1 MRLKFDLNKNL
12 TEELSLREKEEI
24 WYCIPYDLSKENRY
38 TADSYIVVT
47 DKRIITIDNGEK
59 GQEYLLEAC
68 SRLECE
74 SMINNGALRLYL
86 KDEAVVL
93 LGRCSMKHI
102 VRFSY
107 VARGATMLMEGHFY
121 KVESMEDEL
130 TCPVCGAVLEGKRNC
145 PNCGDRSS
153 SIKKVVKICKPFAW
167 QFLIISLMTV
177 LSSFVAIAGPKVKQ
191 VFIDQSLA
199 DKSGTISDVG
209 TFLLLMLLI
218 AVVTGGLNIVRTV
231 MSTYLGSKMSMNLR
245 GRMFDKIQHL
255 QLARIEDMKPGILI
269 NRVTSDTTEI
279 RQFMENTFSNAFSMV
294 MTMISSLVYM
304 LIIDWKITLISL
316 AFVPLVLIVSSV
328 FANSFN
334 PRFRRERA
342 KHDSLNSRLQD
353 VISGISIVKSFGKET
368 REVDAFK
375 ELNKE
380 YTEIQINNQ
389 IFFSILFSGLNF
401 IMNLGIYLVTYSAG
415 ITVLFGTMQVGVLMQ
430 FISYAQNLYSPLNF
444 LTRLPREI
452 TSVMNNVERIY
463 DILEEETGEEN
474 KEYLDITLKGD
485 IEFDNVS
492 FGYKLYEPVLN
503 DVNLHIRPGE
513 MIGLVGSSGTGKS
526 TMINLVMNLY
536 KVDSGVLKIDGIDI
550 NKINPESLRSQI
562 GVVLQETFLFNGSIL
577 DNIKYSKPD
586 ASMEEIIHA
595 AKMANAH
602 DFIVRT
608 PDGYNTNVGERGY
621 NLSGGERQ
629 RIAIARAVLNKP
641 KLLILDEAT
650 SNLDTESEF
659 LIQKALERLEKQ
671 CTTIAIAHRLS
682 TLKNADRLVVIDD
695 HRIAE
700 VGSHEE
706 LIRQGGIYAGLV
718 NAQLAMA
725 KVN

>member
-1 MRLKFDLNKNL
+1 MKLKFDLDENL
-12 TEELSLREKEEI
+12 ILRLKLTAGEEI
-24 WYCIPYDLSKENRY
+24 WYCIPFDISMEK
-38 TADSYIVVT
+38 TFTSDSYVVVT
-47 DKRIITIDNGEK
+47 DRRIAVIHCGIMMYVYPLAECQK
-59 GQEYLLEAC
+59 LV
-68 SRLECE
+68 CE
-74 SMINNGALRLYL
+74 SMVNNGALRLYL
-86 KDEAVVL
+86 NNGEAVL
-93 LGRCSMKHI
+93 LARCSMKHI

-107 VARGATMLMEGHFY
+107 VARGATMLMEGKYY
-121 KVESMEDEL
+121 KVESMEDEA
-130 TCPVCGAVLEGKRNC
+130 TCPICGAILEGRKNC
-145 PNCGDRSS
+145 PNCGDKSS
-153 SIKKVVKICKPFAW
+153 SIKKVVKICKPFSW
-167 QFLIISLMTV
+167 QFLMISLITV
-177 LSSFVAIAGPKVKQ
+177 ISSFVALAGPKIKQ
-191 VFIDQSLA
+191 VFIDESLA
-199 DKSGTISDVG
+199 NKNGTMKDVG
-209 TFLLLMLLI
+209 MFILLMLAI
-218 AVVTGGLNIVRTV
+218 ALVTSALNITRAI
-231 MSTYLGSKMSMNLR
+231 MSTYLGSKMSMQLR
-245 GRMFDKIQHL
+245 ARMFDKIQHL
-255 QLARIEDMKPGILI
+255 QLARIEDMKPGQLI

-279 RQFMENTFSNAFSMV
+279 RQFMENTFSNAFSV
-294 MTMISSLVYM
+294 VLTMISSLVYM

-316 AFVPLVLIVSSV
+316 AFVPLIFLISS
-328 FANSFN
+328 FFRNSFTS
-334 PRFRRERA
+334 RFRRERE

-353 VISGISIVKSFGKET
+353 VISGISIVKSFGKEKY
-368 REVDAFK
+368 EVKAFK
-375 ELNKE
+375 ELNKDF
-380 YTEIQINNQ
+380 TETQIKNQ
-389 IFFSILFSGLNF
+389 IFFSILFPSLTF

-415 ITVLFGTMQVGVLMQ
+415 ITVLFGAMQVGVLMQ
-430 FISYAQNLYSPLNF
+430 FIAYAQNLYNPLKF
-444 LTRLPREI
+444 LATLPKDI
-452 TSVMNNVERIY
+452 SSVMNNVERIY
-463 DILEEETGEEN
+463 DVLEEEDGEDTHE
-474 KEYLDITLKGD
+474 LVDINLKGD
-485 IEFDNVS
+485 IEFENVC
-492 FGYKLYEPVLN
+492 FGYKSYEPVLN
-503 DVNLHIRPGE
+503 DVNLHIKPGE

-536 KVDSGVLKIDGIDI
+536 KVDSGVLKIDGVDI
-550 NKINPESLRSQI
+550 NKINPESLRGQI

-608 PDGYNTNVGERGY
+608 PDGYNTYVGERGY

-629 RIAIARAVLNKP
+629 RIAIARAILNKP

-706 LIRQGGIYAGLV
+706 LIRQGGIYCGLV
-718 NAQLAMA
+718 TAQLEMA